1 MRKFLLL
8 LLSLFLII
16 LPSLAQDDSN
26 AVYLRAAHFSV
37 DAPTVD
43 IYVNGD
49 LAVSNLDFPEVSSWS
64 ASEAGSYEVAVVLAG
79 ANVADAV
86 VTGSW
91 DVEEGQWIT
100 LAIVGL
106 AADNSLAITALV
118 DDLGNIPDGN
128 FRVSAVNAIA
138 EFEPI
143 NVLVGD
149 TEISHGLGF
158 PGTFED
164 SDGYVTTS
172 LVAGDYAIE
181 IQNEAGEAIINLDEI
196 TMGAGRAYFVAVVGT
211 RSEPQYVL
219 TVTDVE
225 SVLGV
230 EVAAEAVDVGEGP
243 LQARIGHFVVDAG
256 EVDVYV
262 DGEAVASN
270 LLFGDV
276 TDYSEMQAGVY
287 EVALVPAGGTIDDA
301 VYSGQISLVAG
312 SVSLLAAIGYVDD
325 GSVNVVIA
333 PEPNTAPVGGEM
345 RVSFFQAVPSQNLFD
360 LTVDGSTLI
369 QGVAYPN
376 AFEGAGDGY
385 VSVDLPAGPYSF
397 SVVSGDITLD
407 VGTIT
412 TGAGRSYLIVA
423 GGNESSPVFFF
434 KSADFPSN
442 E

>member
-16 LPSLAQDDSN
+16 LPTLAQDDSN
-26 AVYLRAAHFSV
+26 AVYLRGAHFSV

-49 LAVSNLDFPEVSSWS
+49 LAVSNLSFPEVSSWS

-79 ANVADAV
+79 GNVADAV

-91 DVEEGQWIT
+91 DAEEGQWIT
-100 LAIVGL
+100 VAVVGL
-106 AADNSLAITALV
+106 AEDNSLAVHA
-118 DDLGNIPDGN
+118 IPDGN
-128 FRVSAVNAIA
+128 FRISAFNAIA

-149 TEISHGLGF
+149 NEIVHGLGF
-158 PGTFED
+158 PGTFEE

-172 LVAGDYAIE
+172 LVAGSYAIE
-181 IQNEAGEAIINLDEI
+181 IQNEAGEAIINLDQI
-196 TMGAGRAYFVAVVGT
+196 MMGAGRAYFLAAVGT
-211 RSEPQYVL
+211 RNEPQYVFL
-219 TVTDVE
+219 PTDVE
-225 SVLGV
+225 STMGV

-276 TDYSEMQAGVY
+276 TDYNEMQAGVY

-333 PEPNTAPVGGEM
+333 AEPNTPPVGGEM

-434 KSADFPSN
+434 KSADFPAT